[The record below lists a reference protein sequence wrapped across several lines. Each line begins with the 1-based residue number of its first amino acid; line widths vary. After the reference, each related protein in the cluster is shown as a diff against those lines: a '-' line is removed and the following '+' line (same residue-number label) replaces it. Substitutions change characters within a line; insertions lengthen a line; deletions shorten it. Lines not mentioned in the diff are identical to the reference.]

1 MTTHRPTL
9 PGPRAYDDADLA
21 PAPPP
26 GTTPPE
32 LSEVTRLLAIGAETD
47 PEYADRVVGEL
58 VGNSHR
64 FAAPAYGYDAATVL
78 GHALAARAR
87 RRARTTA
94 VVLACVLWFLFG
106 VLMPAM
112 GAYGGTGFWVSSV
125 VAVWTVWAAN
135 LFAAIVQRQVVTVQ
149 LRRSRTAGRGFDGV
163 APVVAPGTPELYEKI
178 RGDQDSTEGVVY
190 YGGYVPFVG
199 AGDSVRR
206 WSFAC
211 LLERAQPPSFP
222 PSFPPAYVPPP
233 GPADAGPADGKAGPA
248 RATDPDPFTADELTA
263 YMEERLRS
271 SLLDEVAAHSQRL
284 RGLEVTRRFY
294 AKALG
299 SRPPVPYERLAE
311 YRAAADEVPDHY
323 NAAREY
329 LCVRVGSWSQEL
341 VTSVFLNVDLKG
353 RMIYTQFHGYHLMP
367 IKSAYHEAS
376 RLRRLTSGEVWSL
389 AWRAAVEAVA
399 GIATAAVWLLA
410 LPFALARTVWNRKDL
425 RAAAVRHEPDEDQDL
440 VDWGARRS
448 VREMAS
454 GGYRHF
460 FQQMDDE
467 KFIKIIERRT
477 FEVIL
482 DFLEDHAVDTT
493 EYRAQQT
500 ALNVGI
506 LQTGGG
512 TIVNSGATA
521 VGPQAKAS

>member
-1 MTTHRPTL
+1 MTPLPPSL
-9 PGPRAYDDADLA
+9 PGPRGHDDADVALT
-21 PAPPP
+21 PPP

-32 LSEVTRLLAIGAETD
+32 LSEVTRLLAIGAQTD
-47 PEYADRVVGEL
+47 PAYADGVIGEL
-58 VGNSHR
+58 LDNSHR

-94 VVLACVLWFLFG
+94 VVTAGVLWFVFG
-106 VLMPAM
+106 VLLPLM
-112 GAYGGTGFWVSSV
+112 GAYSGTGFWVATV
-125 VAVWTVWAAN
+125 LAVWTVWAAN
-135 LFAAIVQRQVVTVQ
+135 LYAAVLQRQVVTRQ
-149 LRRSRTAGRGFDGV
+149 LRRSRHPGRGFDGV
-163 APVVAPGTPELYEKI
+163 PPMVPPASPELYDKI
-178 RGDQDSTEGVVY
+178 RADQDSAEGVVY

-211 LLERAQPPSFP
+211 LLERAQPASFP
-222 PSFPPAYVPPP
+222 PLHLSQPE
-233 GPADAGPADGKAGPA
+233 PADASAPEGKGRGA
-248 RATDPDPFTADELTA
+248 RNADPDPFTADELTA
-263 YMEERLRS
+263 YMEERLRA
-271 SLLDEVAAHSQRL
+271 SLRDEVAAHSQRL

-299 SRPPVPYERLAE
+299 SRPPVPHERLAE

-353 RMIYTQFHGYHLMP
+353 RMLYTQFHGYHLMP
-367 IKSAYHEAS
+367 IKNAYHEAS
-376 RLRRLTSGEVWSL
+376 RLRRLTSAEVWSL

-399 GIATAAVWLLA
+399 SIATGVVWVLA
-410 LPFALARTVWNRKDL
+410 LPLVLGRAVWNRKDL
-425 RAAAVRHEPDEDQDL
+425 REAAVRHEPDEDQDL

-493 EYRAQQT
+493 EYRAQQN

-512 TIVNSGATA
+512 TIVNSASMA

>member
-1 MTTHRPTL
+1 MTSLRPTL
-9 PGPRAYDDADLA
+9 PGPRGHDDADLA
-21 PAPPP
+21 LTPPP

-32 LSEVTRLLAIGAETD
+32 LSEVTRLLAIGAQTD
-47 PEYADRVVGEL
+47 PDYADGVIREL
-58 VGNSHR
+58 VDNSHR

-94 VVLACVLWFLFG
+94 VVTAGVLWFVFG
-106 VLMPAM
+106 ILLPSM
-112 GAYGGTGFWVSSV
+112 GAYGSTGFWVCSV
-125 VAVWTVWAAN
+125 LAVWTVWAAN
-135 LFAAIVQRQVVTVQ
+135 LFTAVLQRQVVTTQ
-149 LRRSRTAGRGFDGV
+149 LRRSRHPGRGFDGV
-163 APVVAPGTPELYEKI
+163 APMVPPGTPQLYDKI
-178 RGDQDSTEGVVY
+178 RADQDSAAGVVY

-222 PSFPPAYVPPP
+222 PLDLPQP
-233 GPADAGPADGKAGPA
+233 GPADATAPADKGKSRGRA
-248 RATDPDPFTADELTA
+248 RDVDPDPFTAEELTA
-263 YMEERLRS
+263 YMEERLRA

-294 AKALG
+294 AKAVG
-299 SRPPVPYERLAE
+299 TRPPVPHERLAE
-311 YRAAADEVPDHY
+311 YRQAADEVPDHY

-353 RMIYTQFHGYHLMP
+353 RMLYTQFHGYHLMP
-367 IKSAYHEAS
+367 IKNAYHEAS

-389 AWRAAVEAVA
+389 AWRAAVEALA
-399 GIATAAVWLLA
+399 SIATGALWVLA
-410 LPFALARTVWNRKDL
+410 LPLAVGKAAWNRKDL

-448 VREMAS
+448 VREMAA

-493 EYRAQQT
+493 EYRAQQN

-512 TIVNSGATA
+512 TIVNSAAMA
-521 VGPQAKAS
+521 VGSQAKAS